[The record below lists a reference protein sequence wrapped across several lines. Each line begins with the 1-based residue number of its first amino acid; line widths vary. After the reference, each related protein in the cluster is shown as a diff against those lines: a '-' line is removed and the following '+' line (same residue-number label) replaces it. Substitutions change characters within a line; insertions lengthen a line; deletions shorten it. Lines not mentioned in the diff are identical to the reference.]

1 MKKIM
6 ICSMMCLMTMF
17 AKAQVLTSAT
27 IQKVFESVTMEEDNG
42 FSYNA
47 ERDNEGRI
55 TAMEV
60 YRKKANREGDVV
72 LTPALRYLYT
82 YTGDGLLSSRT
93 KYVWHGNSWRCFSRH
108 DYSLKDHLYSVDYSR
123 WNKKKGDFSQLIGRM
138 TYTLQPDQTVE
149 TVACY
154 YRHNRKG
161 SLELAWQTEIVPPS
175 VGMDYYLT
183 RK

>member
-1 MKKIM
+1 M
-6 ICSMMCLMTMF
+6 
-17 AKAQVLTSAT
+17 
-27 IQKVFESVTMEEDNG
+27 
-42 FSYNA
+42 
-47 ERDNEGRI
+47 
-55 TAMEV
+55 
-60 YRKKANREGDVV
+60 
-72 LTPALRYLYT
+72 
-82 YTGDGLLSSRT
+82 
-93 KYVWHGNSWRCFSRH
+93 WHGNSWRCFSRH

-161 SLELAWQTEIVPPS
+161 SLELAWQTEIVTPS